1 MDEIIEKADLDINPL
16 LETIMSMEG
25 TKENL
30 KELQE
35 ELFSQEHFLEPI
47 WEFLSKKG
55 DQETFQFREYWNVVP
70 SYSIKEKLKRFLS
83 TDQVTPK
90 ALRLFTT
97 PEFFDKLKLICSEL
111 NTEEKIQ
118 DIADIVYSHL
128 KEKGKVD
135 SDRRVLSLPE
145 GLGVYMSG
153 GYLAVTPEDLK
164 EIISELLTQQM
175 KLEDFLTKLEQLE
188 QVVHPSGPGDSY
200 FNGLMGI
207 LFGFE
212 ED

>member
-1 MDEIIEKADLDINPL
+1 
-16 LETIMSMEG
+16 MEG

-70 SYSIKEKLKRFLS
+70 GDSIKEKLKRFLS

-128 KEKGKVD
+128 KEKEKVD

-145 GLGVYMSG
+145 GYEGLCVYMSG